1 MIKAKKENIFF
12 NQLSARRNRFVLA
25 KYLIVL
31 CFIVAAFSV
40 YNLSFLK
47 YKPYEKYVKKNNL
60 SFRKD
65 ITDRHGNIL
74 ATNLITYSL
83 YVKSNLIDDH
93 SNFYRAL
100 NIIFD
105 DINIDKINAKLA
117 KKNNNLTLIKRDIT
131 KQQKELIEQEG
142 FIGVFFHED
151 IKRIYPHKNL
161 FSHVIGYV
169 DIDEKGLTG
178 LEKSLNQNLI
188 SSESEALITSLDLDI
203 QSIVKD
209 ELVKNLIKFN
219 AKGATAIVMNVN
231 NGEILSLVSLP
242 DYDPYKPWIS
252 LKDRGFNNRASL
264 NLHEMGSTFKIFT
277 MALGLEHKKFELDE
291 EFDVSES
298 IKIDRFSITDH
309 SSSNDLLSGR
319 DIFVKSSNIGTAQ
332 IALRLEDHIPN
343 FLDKLN
349 LFKPLKLEL
358 VEKSTGQKP
367 KRWRKSNVITAS
379 YGYGVSVTAIHLVQ
393 AVASIINKDQKFN
406 YATLIKGKK
415 TSLNEHIVS
424 AEVSKQIRE
433 IMQQVVQYGTARR
446 SKSFL
451 YSIGGKTGTAHK
463 IGLKG
468 YDEKRLLSSFVSF
481 FPVLQPEYIV
491 YVNYDEPNGIE
502 ETLYYATG
510 GVTSAPVAKNIIE
523 RIAPLLSVYP
533 DKLL

>member
-1 MIKAKKENIFF
+1 MIRAKKVNIFF

-25 KYLIVL
+25 KYLIIL
-31 CFIVAAFSV
+31 CFFVAAYSV
-40 YNLSFLK
+40 YDLSYVKF
-47 YKPYEKYVKKNNL
+47 KPYEKYVKKSNL

-65 ITDRHGNIL
+65 ITDRNGNIL
-74 ATNLITYSL
+74 ATNLVTYSL
-83 YVKSNLIDDH
+83 YVKPSLIDDH
-93 SNFYRAL
+93 KHFYKAL
-100 NIIFD
+100 RIIFN
-105 DINIDKINAKLA
+105 DIDIKHVDKKLA

-178 LEKSLNQNLI
+178 IEKSLNNNLVTTETD
-188 SSESEALITSLDLDI
+188 SLITSLDLDI
-203 QSIVKD
+203 QSIVKE
-209 ELVKNLIKFN
+209 ELLQQLKKFN

-242 DYDPYKPWIS
+242 DYDPYRPWIS
-252 LKDRGFNNRASL
+252 LKDKKYNNRASL

-277 MALGLEHKKFELDE
+277 MALGLENNILDLDE

-298 IKIDRFSITDH
+298 IKIDRFNITDH
-309 SSSNDLLSGR
+309 SSSKKLLSGR
-319 DIFVKSSNIGTAQ
+319 DIFIKSSNIGTAQ
-332 IALRLEDHIPN
+332 IAMRLEDKIPS

-349 LFKPLKLEL
+349 LFKPLQLEI
-358 VEKSTGQKP
+358 VEKSIGQKP
-367 KRWRKSNVITAS
+367 RRWRQSNIITAS

-393 AVASIINKDQKFN
+393 AVASIINKDQKFY
-406 YATLIKGKK
+406 YATLIKDKK
-415 TSLNEHIVS
+415 TAIEQPVISS
-424 AEVSKQIRE
+424 EVSMQIRD
-433 IMQQVVQYGTARR
+433 IMQEVVQYGTARR

-463 IGLKG
+463 VGLNG
-468 YDEKRLLSSFVSF
+468 YDEERLLSSFISF
-481 FPVLQPEYIV
+481 FPVSKPEYIV
-491 YVNYDEPNGIE
+491 YVNYDEPQGIE
-502 ETLYYATG
+502 ETLFYATG
-510 GVTSAPVAKNIIE
+510 GVTAAPVAKRIIE